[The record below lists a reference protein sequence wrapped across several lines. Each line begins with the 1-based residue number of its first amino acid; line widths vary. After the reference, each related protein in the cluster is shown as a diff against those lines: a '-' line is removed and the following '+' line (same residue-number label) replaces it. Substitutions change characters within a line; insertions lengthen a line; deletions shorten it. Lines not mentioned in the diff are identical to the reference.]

1 MISYRHLYIGA
12 ALCLLVA
19 GGCARRDDVAV
30 AELQSD
36 NERLTRE
43 LAELH
48 RQSAQLERQRNEAR
62 NELVKLREQKEGLE
76 QQLRKTLA
84 EDTWGPDIEIIPG
97 GKGLRLGDD
106 FLFATGS
113 ADLTAEGQSAIA
125 EIAAKLR
132 SEEYADTII
141 VVEGH
146 TDSTPVTRPAT
157 VKQFRDNWGL
167 SAMRSA
173 AVVRAL
179 KSAGLPA
186 ERLHGAFR
194 GDHEPI
200 PDAPKDKNRRVEI
213 YVSLRQE

>member
-1 MISYRHLYIGA
+1 MISYRHLSIGA
-12 ALCLLVA
+12 ALCLLIA
-19 GGCARRDDVAV
+19 GGCTRRDDVAV

-36 NERLTRE
+36 NERLTHE

-62 NELVKLREQKEGLE
+62 NELIKLREQKQGLE
-76 QQLRKTLA
+76 QQLRDTLSA
-84 EDTWGPDIEIIPG
+84 EAWGPDIEVIPG

-125 EIAAKLR
+125 EIAARLR
-132 SEEYADTII
+132 SAEYNDTVIM
-141 VVEGH
+141 VEGH

-173 AVVRAL
+173 SVVRAL
-179 KSAGLPA
+179 KAAGLAA

-194 GDHEPI
+194 ADFEPI
-200 PDAPKDKNRRVEI
+200 PGAPKSKNRRVEI
-213 YVSLRQE
+213 YVSLPQE